1 MALVV
6 KKPLANTENV
16 TDAGSIPGLGRSP
29 GEGHGNPLHYSCL
42 ENSMDRG
49 AWWAIVHRVIKS
61 WTRLSD
67 LAHTYAV
74 LHQASSLANIMNIQP
89 GFCPEAGETP
99 QCEPRGT
106 ERARCLER
114 DY

>member
-1 MALVV
+1 MV

-49 AWWAIVHRVIKS
+49 AWWAVVHRVIKS
-61 WTRLSD
+61 WTRRSD
-67 LAHTYAV
+67 LAHTHAV
-74 LHQASSLANIMNIQP
+74 LHQARSLANIMNIQP

-106 ERARCLER
+106 ERVRCLER